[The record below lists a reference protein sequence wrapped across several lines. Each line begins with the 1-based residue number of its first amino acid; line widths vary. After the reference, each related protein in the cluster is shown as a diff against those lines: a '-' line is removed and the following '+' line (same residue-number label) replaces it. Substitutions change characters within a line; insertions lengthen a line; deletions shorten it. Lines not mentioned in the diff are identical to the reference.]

1 MCNRIVYIILP
12 ECSHKIHYISFCVFS
27 ILVLHFHTPVH
38 VIVAT
43 VGRIVDLM
51 DKGVAKLDQCSVLV
65 MDEADK
71 LLSMDN
77 SGSLETLL
85 SYLPKDRQTLLY
97 SATFPVTVQ
106 GFMVSDSYCT
116 QMACTFVG
124 YVEQSCIVGVSVYL
138 MHTTVILEIVDG
150 ETLCKYCKVWLLGT
164 CAYKFQRNVC
174 ANYCLLMTCTV

>member
-1 MCNRIVYIILP
+1 MILH
-12 ECSHKIHYISFCVFS
+12 S
-27 ILVLHFHTPVH
+27 HTPVH

-77 SGSLETLL
+77 SGSLEVLL

-106 GFMVSDSYCT
+106 GFMVSNGCPT
-116 QMACTFVG
+116 QMACPLNVLT
-124 YVEQSCIVGVSVYL
+124 Y
-138 MHTTVILEIVDG
+138 HVI
-150 ETLCKYCKVWLLGT
+150 
-164 CAYKFQRNVC
+164 KF
-174 ANYCLLMTCTV
+174 T